1 MPRDCNSGG
10 EANQLKA
17 QTLKSMRNNQVV
29 QTQLMLRKLGN
40 LDHIPVRMRYAYESY
55 RNALANGHAFATRFR
70 FDDKTHD

>member
-1 MPRDCNSGG
+1 MPRDCNSGA

-29 QTQLMLRKLGN
+29 QTKLMLRKLGN

-55 RNALANGHAFATRFR
+55 RNALSNGHAHAYRFH
-70 FDDKTHD
+70 FDGKSYD